1 MQERNKRRS
10 LFESKLIQWTI
21 LVSLFGGFVYLFSRP
36 SDSKPAAIVEQ
47 QDQNEKPTTEIGT
60 ASKNLTPNIVNA
72 PTADS
77 RINEFAIMEMTPKS
91 FPKMYSRIGATA
103 FKRANILIK
112 PAALKAL
119 ESPKCDRV
127 EIVSFSEKSTSKNI
141 RYFVDCQNGE
151 RILVDEVDLKSGN
164 VVLTEHQKA
173 KSISDTQA
181 IQLCIAH
188 IKRRL
193 NFPSTFDSSWYKQGT
208 YRSKSNSTVTV
219 TIDFTAKTG
228 FGLELPASAKCV
240 VSQDG
245 LKNEDVTIYEG

>member
-1 MQERNKRRS
+1 MQDRNNRRS
-10 LFESKLIQWTI
+10 LLESKLIQWII
-21 LVSLFGGFVYLFSRP
+21 LASLFGGFVYLFSRP
-36 SDSKPAAIVEQ
+36 GESKPAAIVEQ
-47 QDQNEKPTTEIGT
+47 QEQNEKRTTEI
-60 ASKNLTPNIVNA
+60 SVESQIPTPNAVIT
-72 PTADS
+72 PTPDS
-77 RINEFAIMEMTPKS
+77 RINEYALMEMTQKS
-91 FPKMYSRIGATA
+91 FPKMYSRLGANA
-103 FKRANILIK
+103 FKRANNLIK

-127 EIVSFSEKSTSKNI
+127 DTVSFSEKSTSKNI

-164 VVLTEHQKA
+164 VVLTENQKA
-173 KSISDTQA
+173 KSISDTKA
-181 IQLCIAH
+181 IQLCIAQ

-208 YRSKSNSTVTV
+208 YRSKTNSTVTV
-219 TIDFTAKTG
+219 TVDFTAKTG

-245 LKNEDVTIYEG
+245 VKNEDVTIYEG